1 VYEVH
6 CASDYLGQI
15 RVTMSVWTPCQM
27 KRCGSGYV
35 DSQKEIFM
43 DTCTLQYSI
52 RRKLLAGATDAVLV
66 KAAKS
71 GDHTAFAQLWERHS
85 NKVFLTVCRI
95 TGNRDDA
102 EDVLQEAWMKVY
114 THLKTFVGR
123 ASFSTWVTRI
133 AINSALMALR
143 RKRAHPE
150 TSMDVYDGDAWHFL
164 DVADQT
170 EDVEELFTRQESAQC
185 LKRAIGRLKPRLR
198 KVVEIHQ
205 LNDSSLRETTDL
217 AGITIGATKS
227 RLLRARLSLRKALQR
242 ESEETS
248 LRHREHHIRSV

>member
-1 VYEVH
+1 
-6 CASDYLGQI
+6 
-15 RVTMSVWTPCQM
+15 M
-27 KRCGSGYV
+27 KSCGSGYV
-35 DSQKEIFM
+35 DSQKGIFM
-43 DTCTLQYSI
+43 DTCTLQYGIS
-52 RRKLLAGATDAVLV
+52 RKLLAGATDAVLV

-150 TSMDVYDGDAWHFL
+150 TSMEVYVGDAWHFL
-164 DVADQT
+164 EVADQT
-170 EDVEELFTRQESAQC
+170 KDVEELFTRQESAQ
-185 LKRAIGRLKPRLR
+185 RLKQAIRRLRPRLR
-198 KVVEIHQ
+198 KVVEIQQ
-205 LNDSSLRETTDL
+205 LNDRSLKETADL
-217 AGITIGATKS
+217 AGITVGATKS
-227 RLLRARLSLRKALQR
+227 RLFHARISLRKALQR
-242 ESEETS
+242 ESNAAPQRASPS
-248 LRHREHHIRSV
+248 LSITRARKVV